1 MSQTGA
7 DRRARAHPHV
17 GVALT
22 ALAAAALTGAA
33 FWWTFRWMGVR
44 WLQENSY
51 YSHGWLVP
59 PIGAGLLWLRRREF
73 AAAPV
78 RPSGWGLLVLIPSLA
93 VHVLATSWQVG
104 VFSGLALMGVVS
116 GLVLTLLGPR
126 ILRLCWFPIAFLAFM
141 VPLPEALIENVS
153 FKMKLMAAGTA
164 TGALELLGLAA
175 VREGSYIR
183 IPAGTVIVDDV
194 CSGLKYLIALTAFGA
209 VYAHISRLGPRL
221 KLVLFAASI
230 PIAFV
235 ANVGRVTLMVLAA
248 HFSGIESTEKW
259 YFHDFFGFALFAT
272 AFIFL
277 FGTEYGLLRASG
289 AAGPAAKTEPGA
301 DTPEAAAPGA
311 AEAASQ
317 NVCPRLASARPA
329 GRLAAVTLGVLAL
342 AAAASIYVSWP
353 RGVSPAT
360 DVWAAIP
367 TRIGSWQGTDHPLS
381 EREYEILGTRDV
393 LSRSYVNPGADRVLL
408 VVVVAQQMRKRSH
421 PPEQCLTG
429 EGYLLRAV
437 NERTL
442 SLPAGTAGDSLRVRE
457 LVLDRGQESRITWY
471 FFKSGPH
478 LNSSYWRHQ
487 ARVALR
493 KVTDPDAAD
502 VLVRIETS
510 VAQGKLEGGRAV
522 LRGFFADAGEAL
534 LTRLP

>member
-7 DRRARAHPHV
+7 DRRAHAHPHV

-22 ALAAAALTGAA
+22 ALAAAGLTGAA
-33 FWWTFRWMGVR
+33 FWWTFRWMGLR

-59 PIGAGLLWLRRREF
+59 PIGAGLLWLRRREL
-73 AAAPV
+73 AAAPM

-126 ILRLCWFPIAFLAFM
+126 FLRLCWFPIAFLAFM

-153 FKMKLMAAGTA
+153 FKLKLMAAGTA
-164 TGALELLGLAA
+164 AGALELLGLAA

-221 KLVLFAASI
+221 KLVLFAAAI

-235 ANVGRVTLMVLAA
+235 ANVGRVTLMVLVA

-272 AFIFL
+272 AFVFL
-277 FGTEYGLLRASG
+277 FGTEYLLLKASG
-289 AAGPAAKTEPGA
+289 AAGPAAKTEPEA
-301 DTPEAAAPGA
+301 DAPEAE
-311 AEAASQ
+311 EAASQ
-317 NVCPRLASARPA
+317 KAGRRLRSARPA
-329 GRLAAVTLGVLAL
+329 GRLAALTLGALAL

-353 RGVSPAT
+353 RGVAPAT

-367 TRIGSWQGTDHPLS
+367 SRIGAWQGTDHPLS

-393 LSRSYVNPGADRVLL
+393 LSRSYLNPGADRVLL

-442 SLPAGTAGDSLRVRE
+442 SLPDGMGRDSLRVRE
-457 LVLDRGQESRITWY
+457 LVLERGQESRITWY

-502 VLVRIETS
+502 VLVRLETS
-510 VAQGKLEGGRAV
+510 VAQGELDSGRAV
-522 LRGFFADAGEAL
+522 LRGFFSDAGEPL